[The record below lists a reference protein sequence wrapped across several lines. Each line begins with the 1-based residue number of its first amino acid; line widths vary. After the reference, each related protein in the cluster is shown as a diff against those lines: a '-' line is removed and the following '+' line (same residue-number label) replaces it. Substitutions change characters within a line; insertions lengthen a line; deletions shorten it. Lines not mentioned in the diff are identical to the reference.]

1 MAGIILVRS
10 LTIITY
16 HILFNQKKTKKRKNM
31 ATICNRCFSFA
42 EDFKIFTYETTN
54 PNNML
59 VGTNNLCGFIHRKS
73 SFLMDTVKNVIPIV
87 RNWRNL
93 KSPLKLQVH
102 IIWNLQQMMFVRFST
117 HVPQF
122 FLIPKKKTWLQWYK
136 KYYNILQGECYT
148 FILIDRLKLLL
159 LVRPL
164 KQFKSVM

>member
-1 MAGIILVRS
+1 
-10 LTIITY
+10 
-16 HILFNQKKTKKRKNM
+16 M
-31 ATICNRCFSFA
+31 ATICNRCFWFA

-73 SFLMDTVKNVIPIV
+73 SFLMDTAKNVILIV
-87 RNWRNL
+87 KNWRNL
-93 KSPLKLQVH
+93 KSPLKLQIH

-122 FLIPKKKTWLQWYK
+122 FLIQKKTWLQWYK

-164 KQFKSVM
+164 KQFKSVMETSRWRAVTKNRKLKRAGASINFI